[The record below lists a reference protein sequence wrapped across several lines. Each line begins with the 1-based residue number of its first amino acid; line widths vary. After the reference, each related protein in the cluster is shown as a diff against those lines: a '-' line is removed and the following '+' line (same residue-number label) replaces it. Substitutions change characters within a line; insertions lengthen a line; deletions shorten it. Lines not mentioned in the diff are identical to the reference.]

1 MPRPLL
7 SNLYS
12 ALYIV
17 VVVAEEG
24 QITRAAGR
32 LRMAQ
37 PWVSRQI
44 KRVEEALG
52 VLLFRRNRSGVDLTP
67 SGEAF
72 LDGAK
77 EALRQGEIAFHQ
89 AQAAHPG
96 RRGKFFIGISPTFD
110 FLTGEEACNYIRQT
124 LPETDIEINSKF
136 VSTQLTLLARMELHL
151 GFVELP
157 ISTKELGVLA
167 IRRELLLLAARTGDP
182 LLRKRPS
189 LAGHLEGRQCVV
201 LSRTENPCQHRILD
215 KLIKQGL
222 NPDRVCDVLTIP
234 EIFNHIERRNSF
246 ALVPQAVAKLKP
258 PGIHFR
264 ELTEFCMDYGVAFY
278 GDHRNPKVRTAVKA
292 LAHRFAKQRTAMQ
305 EENARRKMRI
315 IPKPA

>member
-1 MPRPLL
+1 MPKPLL

-24 QITRAAGR
+24 QITRAAAR

-89 AQAAHPG
+89 AQAAHPDT
-96 RRGKFFIGISPTFD
+96 RGKFFIGISPTFD
-110 FLTGEEACNYIRQT
+110 FLTGEEVCDYVLQT
-124 LPETDIEINSKF
+124 LPETDVEINSKF
-136 VSTQLTLLARMELHL
+136 VSTQLS
-151 GFVELP
+151 V
-157 ISTKELGVLA
+157 
-167 IRRELLLLAARTGDP
+167 
-182 LLRKRPS
+182 
-189 LAGHLEGRQCVV
+189 
-201 LSRTENPCQHRILD
+201 
-215 KLIKQGL
+215 
-222 NPDRVCDVLTIP
+222 
-234 EIFNHIERRNSF
+234 
-246 ALVPQAVAKLKP
+246 
-258 PGIHFR
+258 
-264 ELTEFCMDYGVAFY
+264 
-278 GDHRNPKVRTAVKA
+278 
-292 LAHRFAKQRTAMQ
+292 
-305 EENARRKMRI
+305 
-315 IPKPA
+315 